1 MKEERLKVLEIL
13 QAGKINAEDASRLL
27 DTLNKL
33 PAGEDD
39 AVKVK
44 VKVETLHDDE
54 DLEARI
60 EEEIEAEVGEIE
72 ARIEEE
78 IEAEVGEIEARIEE
92 EIEEEVD
99 EGVKMKIKVKTH
111 HNEDA

>member
-27 DTLNKL
+27 EALNKQ

-44 VKVETLHDDE
+44 VKVKTHHD
-54 DLEARI
+54 EAGGGI
-60 EEEIEAEVGEIE
+60 EEEID
-72 ARIEEE
+72 
-78 IEAEVGEIEARIEE
+78 
-92 EIEEEVD
+92 EEVD
-99 EGVKMKIKVKTH
+99 EGIKMKIKVKTH
-111 HNEDA
+111 HDEDV